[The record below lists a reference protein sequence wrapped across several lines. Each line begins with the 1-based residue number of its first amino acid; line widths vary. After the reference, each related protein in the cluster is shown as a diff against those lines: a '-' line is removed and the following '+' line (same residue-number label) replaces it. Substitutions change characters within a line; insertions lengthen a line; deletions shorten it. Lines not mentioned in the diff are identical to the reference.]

1 MQGVVQRKYVFY
13 GDYIELIP
21 APSLMRSHG
30 NVIFSEH
37 YLSGNHTMKNL
48 MYFLIALV
56 CHTTSIQIVADAAH
70 PNVILI
76 MTDDQGTA
84 T

>member
-1 MQGVVQRKYVFY
+1 
-13 GDYIELIP
+13 
-21 APSLMRSHG
+21 MRSHG
-30 NVIFSEH
+30 NVTFSEH
-37 YLSGNHTMKNL
+37 YLLGNHTMKNL

-76 MTDDQGTA
+76 MTDDQ
-84 T
+84 